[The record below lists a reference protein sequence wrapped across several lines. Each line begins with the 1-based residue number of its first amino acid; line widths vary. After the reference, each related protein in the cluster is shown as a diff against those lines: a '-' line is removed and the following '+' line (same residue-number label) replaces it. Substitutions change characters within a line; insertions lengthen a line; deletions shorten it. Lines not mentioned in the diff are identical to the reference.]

1 MRKQAKFYVIL
12 GMMSLMLSGC
22 GQKEVVYDTES
33 TTTVENSES
42 SSEAPA
48 NATLKGELGIG
59 EDATWKET
67 IQMVG
72 GSADFKTS
80 ITVPETQNMYTV
92 TAKEYYLTSEDKK
105 KIAEYFMDADSI
117 RVDKDVSVTKE
128 SLQDRINMYE
138 QAIAEGK
145 YPKYQMIMPMDAY
158 EQFVYSTFDY
168 IQVPT
173 DQEKASYEKEISRLT
188 GLVNEAPAA
197 ADLDELSGD
206 YVAEAYKG
214 KKNDV
219 EYAISFFH
227 DETRNRSAW
236 SLQAVDKNHFL
247 QIDIKDD
254 EFTCWELGAG
264 IEDGFVPSNNL
275 CQLTPEEAKE
285 QAKKLCE
292 DLGMYHM
299 VPVTANPAQWDNG
312 SVKEL
317 NGYLVRLVRQ
327 IEGVP
332 VDFTTYLDDETYLDG
347 ENAML
352 PYSTECVEVCLNDK
366 GIISVFCKGILKEE
380 QMSEPVKLLGIDEV
394 QEVFRQELKSE
405 TKGYIEGWQTLELSY
420 VRVKNDEDPN
430 QFTYIPAWRLRINA
444 TQAGFAMASTRHFV
458 WINAIDGSRID
469 MDANGAP
476 TLFYAYGL
484 GDYE

>member
-1 MRKQAKFYVIL
+1 MRKHTKFYVIL
-12 GMMSLMLSGC
+12 GLMSLMLFGC
-22 GQKEVVYDTES
+22 GEKEVVYDEENV
-33 TTTVENSES
+33 TTAENSES
-42 SSEAPA
+42 NSEVST
-48 NATLKGELGIG
+48 NETLKDELGIG
-59 EDATWKET
+59 EDATWKEN
-67 IQMVG
+67 IQMAG
-72 GSADFKTS
+72 GSVEFKTS
-80 ITVPETQNMYTV
+80 ITVPDTQDMYTV
-92 TAKEYYLTSEDKK
+92 KAKEYYLTSEDKK
-105 KIAEYFMDADSI
+105 KITEYFMDPDSI
-117 RVDKDVSVTKE
+117 RVDKDAAITKE
-128 SLQDRINMYE
+128 TIQNSIHIYE

-145 YPKYQMIMPMDAY
+145 YPKFQMIMPMDAY

-206 YVAEAYKG
+206 YLAEAYRG

-219 EYAISFFH
+219 EYAISFFN

-236 SLQAVDKNHFL
+236 SLQAVDKNYFL
-247 QIDIKDD
+247 EIDIKDD

-299 VPVTANPAQWDNG
+299 MPVTANPAQWDNG

-317 NGYLVRLVRQ
+317 NGYCVRLVRH

-332 VDFTTYLDDETYLDG
+332 VDFTTYVDDETYLDG

-352 PYSTECVEVCLNDK
+352 PYSRECVEVCLNDK
-366 GIISVFCKGILKEE
+366 GIISVFCKGMLQEE
-380 QMSEPVKLLGIDEV
+380 QMSEPVKLLDINEV

-405 TKGYIEGWQTLELSY
+405 AKGYIEGWQTLELSY
-420 VRVKNDEDPN
+420 VRVKNVEEPN

-458 WINAIDGSRID
+458 WINAMDGTRID

-476 TLFYAYGL
+476 ILFYAYGL